1 MSTSDRRR
9 EERPSLGAVL
19 SNWRESDAPFLTKL
33 GQAANNNWRK
43 LRTRQNCCGNGGQPG
58 C

>member
-1 MSTSDRRR
+1 MSISDRRGG
-9 EERPSLGAVL
+9 EHPNFGTVL

-33 GQAANNNWRK
+33 RQAAKNNWRK
-43 LRTRQNCCGNGGQPG
+43 LRTRQNCCGNDGQPG

>member
-1 MSTSDRRR
+1 MSDRPRGD
-9 EERPSLGAVL
+9 RPSFGASL

-33 GQAANNNWRK
+33 CQAVNNNFRK
-43 LRTRQNCCGNGGQPG
+43 LRTRQNCCGNDGQPG